1 MSSSGLSPDK
11 IAGFRNREG
20 RTPPPAPS
28 AAYARRAREIIED
41 ETGVPGFRS
50 AVGSSG
56 FADENSLPAVDN
68 GVASGYRRARA
79 GTMPSNLQEAAQR
92 YTGPADEPTPITATS
107 SASSSAATYTRTSAL
122 SPAYPVTTTR
132 PVLRHAAS
140 SAANLENPSSA
151 NRLRSGSLT
160 LPGAGLGDA
169 FGHGPFSN
177 AWLSN
182 PGLTTNST
190 PARSPLGHPLHA
202 SEEDLATYTSSSG
215 SAASLAADDLNST
228 LDYLGLADG
237 SDAMHLPP
245 ASMSELRSQAQ
256 RAIANS
262 GPASRHRASTVSNFA
277 RPFRPSVTNTFG
289 RDTGYDQHR
298 GDEEESLLRAIE
310 NLGVYDHNHNGYP
323 LPNSQLTNL
332 YAPSSLYQN
341 KEPNRPRATTI
352 GALDHPVRRPM
363 TRGNSYLASIPQ
375 SPVHADHLGA
385 AYGYGGIHSR
395 SERDLARSRDS
406 SRGPRLSIS
415 SHTSRTGTPD
425 VDKGTSTPQMPTRSL
440 WIGNLDVNAT
450 SDSLLSVF
458 APYGAIESVRML
470 PEKTCAFVNFMEKTD
485 AIRARDD
492 VLNRLGGH
500 VSALSETAPVRI
512 GFGKIDSAPNGP
524 SISTATP
531 APPNLVFTT
540 SDTNGT
546 PAITVPPPSNSAV
559 ATSLDQKD
567 GDQSALPTRALWIG
581 SIPGTTSP
589 STLLQIFSPFGPV
602 ESARVLM
609 NKCCGFVNF
618 ERLDSAVSARN
629 ALNGRDILGSD
640 IGAIRIGFA
649 RVPTKSP
656 TLGGPEDED
665 AAPAGLSDALNT
677 VQGAAA
683 VSTEQQLSAE
693 GGGLE
698 NYRSQL
704 VLDLV
709 KQGVHEQVLEKGLD
723 NDGVVSDQQMIMQ
736 VFSTQA
742 DEDGDIKAA
751 AESRPPMTYYTSIP
765 PVNDRPARR
774 SDSSRLKELRKKL
787 DSGQCA
793 QEEIDMI
800 TVDLMEDS
808 PELASDYIGNTVIQ
822 KLYERCSPNLRFAM
836 LERIAP
842 HLATIGIHK
851 NGTWA
856 AQKIIECSVTKEE
869 RDLVVQH
876 IRPYAP
882 PLMCDSLGNYVCAGT
897 LKFGPPWSDY
907 CFDAMIDR
915 LWDIAQ
921 NRFGARCM
929 RTCLESPSTSLYQ
942 KKRIST
948 GIILNSIPL
957 ATNPNG
963 ALLLTWLVDS
973 SNLPG
978 RYGMLANR
986 FVPHIAHLCTHK
998 LASLTVLRIITQTT
1012 DPAAST
1018 NMVQSIFTSTNDQ
1031 TLIEILTDAN
1041 NGAQV
1046 IGKILAVN
1054 TISAEQ
1060 KAQMVEA
1067 VRRVLPG
1074 IKASN
1079 TPPYR
1084 QLLEAVGLP
1093 VPAGYI
1099 GNNSS
1104 FGRNNQSSSA
1114 SGMGWQHQQQQQQ
1127 QQQQPSFGMSAQSF
1141 YGYHQPSVN
1150 TQMYPGVNNLS
1161 PLLIP
1166 QNMPLGQSM
1175 RGGPSPN
1182 ATPNANKSPRTPVAR
1197 FDGRGQPN
1205 GRMSPASMMSPG
1217 SDPFNPF
1224 ASPSIDL
1231 PNAHQASMR
1240 LGSALSQPPVTFEA
1254 QPNIGGLGI
1263 MGGSHGQ
1270 GRDAA
1275 GMYYGQN
1282 VLRPAMYGQAGG
1294 YQ

>member
-1 MSSSGLSPDK
+1 MSPTNLSPDK

-41 ETGVPGFRS
+41 EAGVSGMRP
-50 AVGSSG
+50 AV
-56 FADENSLPAVDN
+56 AITPEEEHVAAVDN

-92 YTGPADEPTPITATS
+92 YTGPSDEPTPTTATS
-107 SASSSAATYTRTSAL
+107 AASSGAATYTRTSAL
-122 SPAYPVTTTR
+122 SPAYPQTTAR
-132 PVLRHAAS
+132 PTLRHAAS
-140 SAANLENPSSA
+140 SAANLETSSVS

-177 AWLSN
+177 AWLAN
-182 PGLTTNST
+182 PGLTASST
-190 PARSPLGHPLHA
+190 PSRSPLGHPLQTTEDELA
-202 SEEDLATYTSSSG
+202 SYTSPSE
-215 SAASLAADDLNST
+215 SATSYATDDLNST

-237 SDAMHLPP
+237 SDAIHLAP
-245 ASMSELRSQAQ
+245 ASMVELRNQAQ
-256 RAIANS
+256 RAIHNS
-262 GPASRHRASTVSNFA
+262 GPASRLRASTVSNFA
-277 RPFRPSVTNTFG
+277 RPYRPSVTNGNLFKG
-289 RDTGYDQHR
+289 NNGYDGR
-298 GDEEESLLRAIE
+298 TDDEEALARAID
-310 NLGVYDHNHNGYP
+310 NLGMYDQNGYP
-323 LPNSQLTNL
+323 VSNQLGGL
-332 YAPSSLYQN
+332 YGSSGLYPT
-341 KEPNRPRATTI
+341 KEATRPRATTI
-352 GALDHPVRRPM
+352 GALDHPVRKSM
-363 TRGNSYLASIPQ
+363 SRGNSYLASIPQ
-375 SPVHADHLGA
+375 SPVHAEHLGSP
-385 AYGYGGIHSR
+385 YGYPNQMNTK
-395 SERDLARSRDS
+395 SRDS

-425 VDKGTSTPQMPTRSL
+425 VDKGTSTPQVPTRSL

-450 SDSLLSVF
+450 SDALLHVF

-492 VLNRLGGH
+492 VLNRMGGH

-524 SISTATP
+524 SI
-531 APPNLVFTT
+531 NTT
-540 SDTNGT
+540 
-546 PAITVPPPSNSAV
+546 ITVPPP
-559 ATSLDQKD
+559 TSTTVSVESPDAKD

-640 IGAIRIGFA
+640 VGAIRIGFA
-649 RVPTKSP
+649 RVPIKSP
-656 TLGGPEDED
+656 TLGGPEDEISS
-665 AAPAGLSDALNT
+665 PGKLGDALNT
-677 VQGAAA
+677 VQGAAS
-683 VSTEQQLSAE
+683 VSTEQQMSAE

-704 VLDLV
+704 ILDLV

-723 NDGVVSDQQMIMQ
+723 HDGVVSDQQMIMQ
-736 VFSTQA
+736 VFSKESE
-742 DEDGDIKAA
+742 EDGDIRAA
-751 AESRPPMTYYTSIP
+751 AESRPPVTYYTAIP
-765 PVNDRPARR
+765 LVGDRPARR
-774 SDSSRLKELRKKL
+774 NDSSRLKDIRKVL
-787 DSGQCA
+787 DAGQCSQA
-793 QEEIDMI
+793 E
-800 TVDLMEDS
+800 VDSIVHELMEDCA
-808 PELASDYIGNTVIQ
+808 ELASDYIGNTVIQ
-822 KLYERCSPNLRFAM
+822 KLFERSQQPLRLAM

-856 AQKIIECSVTKEE
+856 AQKIIECAVTNEE
-869 RDLVVQH
+869 RTKIIDHL
-876 IRPYAP
+876 RPFAP

-897 LKFGPPWSDY
+897 LKFGPPWNDY
-907 CFDAMIDR
+907 VFDAMIDR

-929 RTCLESPSTSLYQ
+929 RTCLESNSTSLYQ

-963 ALLLTWLVDS
+963 ALLLTWLVDT

-978 RYGMLANR
+978 RYGLLANR
-986 FVPHIAHLCTHK
+986 FVSHIAHLCTHK
-998 LASLTVLRIITQTT
+998 LASLTVLRVITQTT
-1012 DPAAST
+1012 EPAAA
-1018 NMVQSIFTSTNDQ
+1018 NNLLQAIFTSSKDE
-1031 TLIEILTDAN
+1031 TLSEILGDAN
-1041 NGAQV
+1041 NGSQV
-1046 IGKILAVN
+1046 IGKILAIN
-1054 TISAEQ
+1054 TIPQEQ
-1060 KAQMVEA
+1060 KTQMIDT
-1067 VRRVLPG
+1067 VRRVLPN

-1084 QLLEAVGLP
+1084 LLLEAVSLP

-1099 GNNSS
+1099 NNNSS
-1104 FGRNNQSSSA
+1104 SPFGRSHHNHHH
-1114 SGMGWQHQQQQQQ
+1114 HQQQVQIPQGWGIQSQPQQ
-1127 QQQQPSFGMSAQSF
+1127 SFGQAF
-1141 YGYHQPSVN
+1141 YGGAQANGYSQPYG
-1150 TQMYPGVNNLS
+1150 MNNLS

-1175 RGGPSPN
+1175 RNPNSPN
-1182 ATPNANKSPRTPVAR
+1182 STPNANKSPRTPMAR
-1197 FDGRGQPN
+1197 FSNGPMGMQ
-1205 GRMSPASMMSPG
+1205 GRMSPGSMMSPG

-1231 PNAHQASMR
+1231 PGAQHASMR
-1240 LGSALSQPPVTFEA
+1240 LGSALSQPPVTFGS
-1254 QPNIGGLGI
+1254 QPDIGGLGI
-1263 MGGSHGQ
+1263 LGQ
-1270 GRDAA
+1270 QASDGN
-1275 GMYYGQN
+1275 GVYYG
-1282 VLRPAMYGQAGG
+1282 RPIYGQAG